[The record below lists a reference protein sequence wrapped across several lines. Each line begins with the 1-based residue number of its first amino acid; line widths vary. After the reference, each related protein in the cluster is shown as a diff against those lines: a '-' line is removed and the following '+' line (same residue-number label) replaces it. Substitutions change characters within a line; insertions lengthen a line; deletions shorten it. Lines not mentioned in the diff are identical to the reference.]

1 MSGADDGIRTRDPN
15 LGKVVLY
22 QLSHVRAKG
31 SVARGLDL
39 RKMLGVYENLLSRL
53 CFFSEIGT
61 IPFVATIMA
70 ITKRALSS
78 GGERFLDTEEVRGSN
93 PLAPTISTS
102 CQYDLFEWTGMFK
115 ALTLSQGKR
124 AGRTSRVRRF
134 LGHVV
139 LYLLIWL
146 VITGGDLSSLFFGVP
161 FSIMAAVVSTS
172 MSRQDA
178 LRLSPLGIA
187 RFLLYFMKNSL
198 VGGVDVALRA
208 IRPSMPLNPGFIN
221 FEFRLP
227 CDFSRALLC
236 DTVSLLPGTLSAGF
250 VRDSVYLHVLDV
262 SQPVE
267 KETRKIEQLIANA
280 LCIDLPEAPGDHLTV
295 SEDR

>member
-1 MSGADDGIRTRDPN
+1 
-15 LGKVVLY
+15 
-22 QLSHVRAKG
+22 
-31 SVARGLDL
+31 
-39 RKMLGVYENLLSRL
+39 
-53 CFFSEIGT
+53 
-61 IPFVATIMA
+61 
-70 ITKRALSS
+70 
-78 GGERFLDTEEVRGSN
+78 
-93 PLAPTISTS
+93 
-102 CQYDLFEWTGMFK
+102 MFK
-115 ALTLSQGKR
+115 ALTLSHGKR

-146 VITGGDLSSLFFGVP
+146 VITGGDFSSLFFGLP

-178 LRLSPLGIA
+178 LRLSPLGTA
-187 RFLLYFMKNSL
+187 RLLLYFMKNSL

-208 IRPSMPLNPGFIN
+208 VRPSMPLNPGFVS

-227 CDFSRALLC
+227 CDFSRAVLC
-236 DTVSLLPGTLSAGF
+236 AIVSLLPGTLSTGLI
-250 VRDSVYLHVLDV
+250 RDSVYLHVLDV

-280 LCIDLPEAPGDHLTV
+280 LCIDLSEAPGDHLTV